1 MTQRL
6 SDRVVKALSVPASGS
21 KITYD
26 SEVSGFGARVTA
38 AGARAF
44 VLNYRIGGRER
55 RYTIGSF
62 PDWSVTAAREE
73 ARTLKRRIDRGEDPM
88 GERHEER
95 AAPTVGDMCD
105 RYITDHL
112 PKKRPTSQRDDLAM
126 INTII
131 CPRLGREKV
140 ADVRFGE
147 VERLHR
153 DISQRAP
160 IRANRVASLLRRLFN
175 LSIRWGW
182 RADNPCQGIERNHEE
197 CRSRYL
203 TGDELARLS
212 GALAEHSHQVSANA
226 VRLVIL
232 TGARRGEVLAA
243 EWSQFD
249 LAAGVWTKPSSHT
262 KQRREHR
269 VPLSAPA
276 LQLLT
281 AIKEQQVSEVE
292 QIRRKCGKA
301 APLRYLFHG
310 VDPEKRLTDVK
321 RTWATV
327 CRRAGLTGV
336 HLHDLR
342 HTFASIVASGG
353 GSLPL
358 IGALLGHAHPSTT
371 ARYSHLFDDPLRAA
385 TERVGAVF
393 VAASAPEQAEVVPLQ
408 RSGQAGT

>member
-131 CPRLGREKV
+131 RPRLGREKV
-140 ADVRFGE
+140 AEVRFGE

-182 RADNPCQGIERNHEE
+182 RADNPCRGIERNHEE

-249 LAAGVWTKPSSHT
+249 LAAGLWTKPSSHT

-292 QIRRKCGKA
+292 QVRRKRGKA

-408 RSGQAGT
+408 RSGQAGD